1 MAKKRNHLRTVL
13 RGNICAVSIKISVY
27 GLSSYIVTNVRVHS
41 TSKNQCTYICGLPAT
56 YTLHIKRREMI
67 RRAFRRVLRGAFKK
81 RRWDI
86 CWFRIV
92 EETIEVLG
100 ERDYCSI
107 EGFDSC
113 QNRTCTINYRKANII
128 IIHVSYP
135 YFSGCCFWNI
145 LQRTYGRE

>member
-1 MAKKRNHLRTVL
+1 MWQKNVIIYVL
-13 RGNICAVSIKISVY
+13 YYEVIYVLSIKISVY
-27 GLSSYIVTNVRVHS
+27 GLSSFIVTNVRVHS